1 MPFIRSIGRWTMTA
15 LVINSIIA
23 LRNRTEREVAGV
35 ATEPSPAVMP
45 TVDVS

>member
-15 LVINSIIA
+15 LVISIIA
-23 LRNRTEREVAGV
+23 LRHRTEREVASV

-45 TVDVS
+45 TLDLG